1 MPETKGRSGVKYTDR
16 DAKDRQIIMAI
27 SSLSL
32 PERYQHLRELE
43 TAPREAEAE
52 FERRQKKQGRTQKQ
66 EAQLLAD
73 QDGIIEL
80 RYRIGLERAEYLAQK
95 EITPDYVEP
104 TT

>member
-1 MPETKGRSGVKYTDR
+1 MNYKDR
-16 DAKDRQIIMAI
+16 NAKDRQIMMAI
-27 SSLSL
+27 SSFSL

-43 TAPREAEAE
+43 KALKDAEAE
-52 FERRQKKQGRTQKQ
+52 FERKQKKQGRTKRQ
-66 EAQLLAD
+66 EGQLLAD

-104 TT
+104 IS